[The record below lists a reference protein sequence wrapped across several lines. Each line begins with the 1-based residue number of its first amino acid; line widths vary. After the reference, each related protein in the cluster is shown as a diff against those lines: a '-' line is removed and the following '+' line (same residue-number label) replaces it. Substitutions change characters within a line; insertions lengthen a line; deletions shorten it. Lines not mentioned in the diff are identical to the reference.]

1 MSAAVH
7 CLRHP
12 DVADNNMLLQE
23 LPDVKRSQE
32 RPIKTYIDILNND
45 VNVNTKEELV
55 NRMEI
60 RKEWRE
66 RRQARLWAT

>member
-1 MSAAVH
+1 MSAAVLF
-7 CLRHP
+7 LRHP

-23 LPDVKRSQE
+23 LPDVRRSQE

-45 VNVNTKEELV
+45 VNANTKEELV

>member
-1 MSAAVH
+1 MSAAVLF
-7 CLRHP
+7 LRHP

-23 LPDVKRSQE
+23 LPDVRRSQK

-45 VNVNTKEELV
+45 VNANTKEELV